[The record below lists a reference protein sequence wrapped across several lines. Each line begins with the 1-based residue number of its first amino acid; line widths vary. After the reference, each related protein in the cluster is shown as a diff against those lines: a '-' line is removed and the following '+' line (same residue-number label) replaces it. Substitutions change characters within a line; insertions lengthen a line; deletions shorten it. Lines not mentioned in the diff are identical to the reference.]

1 MVPFTKYETISRV
14 CFKATLR
21 VGVSSSSQSDPIRR
35 YSPAPCSHPNMV
47 TSGSE
52 KSTIEMAILPNL
64 RLQNS
69 SCSFIIVNCVEI
81 NRKCGAREGLERV
94 EKAH

>member
-1 MVPFTKYETISRV
+1 MILFASFKSSIQQDGHLLIMVPFTKYETISRV

-47 TSGSE
+47 TSG
-52 KSTIEMAILPNL
+52 L
-64 RLQNS
+64 
-69 SCSFIIVNCVEI
+69 VNCVEI
-81 NRKCGAREGLERV
+81 NGKCGAREGLERV